1 MASLTDSFSSA
12 RKADRR
18 AAGGQGGALFTSCDK
33 TETREL
39 VEMGDSCVGASAGS
53 WVLIQQSS
61 SHWEE
66 RELLT
71 PWQ

>member
-1 MASLTDSFSSA
+1 MWRLPHHPKPCGVRPWSCEGV
-12 RKADRR
+12 
-18 AAGGQGGALFTSCDK
+18 GGTLFTSCDK
-33 TETREL
+33 TEIREL

>member
-1 MASLTDSFSSA
+1 M
-12 RKADRR
+12 
-18 AAGGQGGALFTSCDK
+18 GGTLFTSCDK
-33 TETREL
+33 TEIREL